1 MKRIQKARRPRGS
14 ADGRGE
20 PPAIE
25 LRDPD
30 IVRAHR
36 IARRRSRPG
45 LAGYGRPPPPHP
57 PARAVTGHDQLPGP
71 ADDAGHH
78 TG

>member
-1 MKRIQKARRPRGS
+1 MKRIQKARRQRGS

-20 PPAIE
+20 PPATE

-36 IARRRSRPG
+36 IARRRSHPG
-45 LAGYGRPPPPHP
+45 AGRVRSGRRHP
-57 PARAVTGHDQLPGP
+57 TAPVPG
-71 ADDAGHH
+71 GN
-78 TG
+78 GS

>member
-36 IARRRSRPG
+36 IARRRSHTRAGREHSGDGCGHPAAPVPG
-45 LAGYGRPPPPHP
+45 R
-57 PARAVTGHDQLPGP
+57 
-71 ADDAGHH
+71 
-78 TG
+78 

>member
-36 IARRRSRPG
+36 IARRGSRPRP
-45 LAGYGRPPPPHP
+45 AGDRPGTAAAIPP
-57 PARAVTGHDQLPGP
+57 RRRPG
-71 ADDAGHH
+71 GN
-78 TG
+78 GS

>member
-1 MKRIQKARRPRGS
+1 MKQIQKAKRRRGS
-14 ADGRGE
+14 ADGRPE

-36 IARRRSRPG
+36 IARRRSRPR
-45 LAGYGRPPPPHP
+45 AGGVRSGGRHP
-57 PARAVTGHDQLPGP
+57 TAPVPGG
-71 ADDAGHH
+71 DGS
-78 TG
+78 

>member
-20 PPAIE
+20 PQAIE

-45 LAGYGRPPPPHP
+45 AGRVPSGRRHP
-57 PARAVTGHDQLPGP
+57 TAPAPG
-71 ADDAGHH
+71 GN
-78 TG
+78 GS